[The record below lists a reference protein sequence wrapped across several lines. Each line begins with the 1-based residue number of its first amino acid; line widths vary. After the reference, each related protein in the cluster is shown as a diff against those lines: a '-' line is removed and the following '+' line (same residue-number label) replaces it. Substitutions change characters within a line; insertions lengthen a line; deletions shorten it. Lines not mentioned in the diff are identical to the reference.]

1 MSLKAFHLVFII
13 LSILLTLMFGIWG
26 LVSHGSSGKTA
37 ELVMGIISLASTIG
51 LSLYLRY
58 FLDKL
63 KHVSYL

>member
-26 LVSHGSSGKTA
+26 VVNHGSSGKTA
-37 ELVMGIISLASTIG
+37 ELVMGIISMVGTIG
-51 LSLYLRY
+51 LTVYLRY
-58 FLDKL
+58 FLKRL